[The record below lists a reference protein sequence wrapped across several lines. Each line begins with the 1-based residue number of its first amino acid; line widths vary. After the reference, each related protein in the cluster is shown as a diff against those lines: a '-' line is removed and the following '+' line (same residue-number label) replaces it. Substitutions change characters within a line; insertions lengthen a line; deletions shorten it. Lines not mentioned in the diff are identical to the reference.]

1 MTDEFVELH
10 GDRLFGDD
18 EAMVAGL
25 ARIDG
30 RRVAIIG
37 QQKGADT
44 DENIRRNFGM
54 PHPEGYRKAMRI
66 MELAERVRAAGRSPS
81 STSRAPTRARN
92 RRSAA
97 SPRRSPGRS
106 A

>member
-1 MTDEFVELH
+1 MADDFVELH

-30 RRVAIIG
+30 RRVAIVG

-66 MELAERVRAAGRSPS
+66 MELAEAFGCR
-81 STSRAPTRARN
+81 
-92 RRSAA
+92 
-97 SPRRSPGRS
+97 
-106 A
+106 